1 MRRLAIGFLCLACLA
16 IGCAKRMPEV
26 DLKGLDPSYLEACG
40 QGSGLL
46 VVLDERKESMW
57 GGGYDQSKWLL
68 LGEERGEDSGRAPTT
83 TMVIRRR
90 VMKILTAKGATAA
103 SKFKV
108 IHYKEKQPPVEV
120 NVWQANGKRRPVNI
134 VPTGTIPL
142 ADWHCEH
149 SWPRVTSFR
158 VATLKAGDL
167 VELITP
173 LVGPEMLEWH
183 FASSQHCVIRS
194 RAQLGNENDTYRLAL
209 NAQVVDGTGGVK
221 LVSQPEAYPMVL
233 EHAAPLPPLP
243 VDRQPRLRYSQR
255 CNGWSHLRGRVFNTV
270 LWLVRHGKIDG
281 VHPALLG
288 PVKPEAFIRR
298 AQAAADWV
306 QRHVELEVWAGS
318 DWMRWMPRL
327 APATVLKRK
336 SADAGSAAVLLFR
349 ILEDSGLKPRF
360 ALLHTDVSRPFRMDQ
375 PDLAQ
380 FDRVA
385 VLFDDNTGKTHWLLP
400 GLPYDQEVQPPE
412 VLKGRQALVLERYW
426 IDRHQG
432 SGRCKPEI
440 EIPWSCQNAT
450 PEPIELRLVKIG
462 DKPSQT
468 KK

>member
-1 MRRLAIGFLCLACLA
+1 MRRLTIGSILPILCLACLA

-26 DLKGLDPSYLEACG
+26 DLKGLDPSYLEACS

-90 VMKILTAKGATAA
+90 VMK
-103 SKFKV
+103 
-108 IHYKEKQPPVEV
+108 
-120 NVWQANGKRRPVNI
+120 RRPINI

-149 SWPRVTSFR
+149 SWPRVTTFR

-167 VELITP
+167 IELITP

-194 RAQLGNENDTYRLAL
+194 RAQLGHEDDTYRLAL
-209 NAQVVDGTGGVK
+209 DAQVVDGTGGVK
-221 LVSQPEAYPMVL
+221 LLSQPEAYPMIL
-233 EHAAPLPPLP
+233 EHATPLPPLP

-255 CNGWSHLRGRVFNTV
+255 CNGWSHLRGRTFNTV
-270 LWLVRHGKIDG
+270 LWLVRHGDIEG
-281 VHPALLG
+281 IHPALLG

-349 ILEDSGLKPRF
+349 ILEDSGLQPRF
-360 ALLHTDVSRPFRMDQ
+360 ALLHTDVNRPFRINQ

-380 FDRVA
+380 FDRMA

-400 GLPYDQEVQPPE
+400 GLPYDQEIQPPE
-412 VLKGRQALVLERYW
+412 ILIGRQALVLERYW

-440 EIPWSCQNAT
+440 EIPWSCQIAT
-450 PEPIELRLVKIG
+450 PEPIEMRLIKIG